1 MDLILTC
8 CRHCYVHVL
17 ELLHSY
23 LLNVEFLKLL
33 LYPSPGS
40 VLVLSAKPLLTK
52 HSTASLCKPA
62 RGYDVICLTPAGGHI
77 VGRHHNASVLD
88 AVRKMSQRSR
98 STKNCV
104 AYGCTNVYDE
114 TARNAGITFHA

>member
-1 MDLILTC
+1 MMTKKYSIATSFFISSM
-8 CRHCYVHVL
+8 V
-17 ELLHSY
+17 
-23 LLNVEFLKLL
+23 
-33 LYPSPGS
+33 P
-40 VLVLSAKPLLTK
+40 PLM
-52 HSTASLCKPA
+52 PA

-104 AYGCTNVYDE
+104 AYTGVKMFTTKQRGMLE
-114 TARNAGITFHA
+114 